1 MSLSIFLVWKTPG
14 ARRLFAT
21 SKVFTTL
28 YGHLRGWSKGGVY
41 LSSSVLQ
48 VMGATLFGNRGVRPQ
63 PLYQKLAKAKPYS
76 LKTVFVKLRD
86 LSSNW

>member
-21 SKVFTTL
+21 SKVFRTF
-28 YGHLRGWSKGGVY
+28 YAHLRGWGKGGGY
-41 LSSSVLQ
+41 LII
-48 VMGATLFGNRGVRPQ
+48 GATLFGNRGVRPQ